1 MKLLDFLL
9 KYKDLIL
16 MLFTF
21 IIGLKSLDTI
31 DKYQSK
37 KTIDLEYQNKFNLVE
52 HTNQQFHEFISIVS
66 KTQSLF
72 KVFNSEYNNFKDTL
86 NSNRLDDLKNRLSNL
101 EKSSIELDQIL
112 LKSYLLDSKLIQ
124 VGQQYSFA
132 ISEYLYEYSEIFEHS
147 EKSNILPSEIDL
159 ENDYLKNLTIFYEDT
174 SNVIFDLFKRIE
186 EIKNDLAS

>member
-31 DKYQSK
+31 NKYQSK

-72 KVFNSEYNNFKDTL
+72 KVFNSEFSNFKVKL

-101 EKSSIELDQIL
+101 EKSYIELDQIL

-132 ISEYLYEYSEIFEHS
+132 ISEYLYEYSEILKHS
-147 EKSNILPSEIDL
+147 ERSYILPSEIDL

-186 EIKNDLAS
+186 EIKHDLAS